1 MGIPNKCFSPSVV
14 GLSRVYYISSLLI
27 LDSERHKKCAWIICC
42 YNVIQVLLSGLSAG
56 SKHVTVI
63 NIKGRDILRLL

>member
-1 MGIPNKCFSPSVV
+1 MNPEQVLFPSVV

-27 LDSERHKKCAWIICC
+27 LDSEKHKICAWIICC
-42 YNVIQVLLSGLSAG
+42 YNVVLVLLSGLSAG